1 MGDVVV
7 AAAAGA
13 AALQR
18 DLELAESRVDV
29 VVLLVELV
37 RLGTLAWSP
46 TWSWN
51 ELGVR
56 SDSKPIV
63 SIFNR
68 TLHLYDVHP

>member
-37 RLGTLAWSP
+37 RLGNVGLES
-46 TWSWN
+46 N
-51 ELGVR
+51 LELQRVR
-56 SDSKPIV
+56 SK
-63 SIFNR
+63 R
-68 TLHLYDVHP
+68 

>member
-1 MGDVVV
+1 MGLGNQCSLEELNIVSQLRHVGDVVV

-37 RLGTLAWSP
+37 RLGNVGLEP
-46 TWSWN
+46 N
-51 ELGVR
+51 LELE
-56 SDSKPIV
+56 
-63 SIFNR
+63 
-68 TLHLYDVHP
+68 

>member
-1 MGDVVV
+1 MNIVSQLGHVGDVVV

-37 RLGTLAWSP
+37 RLGNVGLEP
-46 TWSWN
+46 N
-51 ELGVR
+51 LELE
-56 SDSKPIV
+56 
-63 SIFNR
+63 
-68 TLHLYDVHP
+68 